1 MMDTQ
6 SPEDLSESEHAPAVI
21 QQVITQI
28 WLANDKADEKQYAK
42 FNIKGKEFEIISN
55 FNPLAREFLIKQGQ
69 QSTVLSF
76 DLPDDLKYWLP
87 ILSTT
92 IGKDGNAAI
101 AASVRERLGTDDPA
115 KWVHVFLD
123 EIQRMKQTED

>member
-1 MMDTQ
+1 MMIEVLK
-6 SPEDLSESEHAPAVI
+6 SKIHC
-21 QQVITQI
+21 
-28 WLANDKADEKQYAK
+28 
-42 FNIKGKEFEIISN
+42 
-55 FNPLAREFLIKQGQ
+55 ARVTE
-69 QSTVLSF
+69 VLSF

-92 IGKDGNAAI
+92 IGKEGNAAI

-123 EIQRMKQTED
+123 EVQRMKQIED